1 MSTNGWSNKETRAV
15 AIWITDDHRVYRSAV
30 ACKSYDEFVKRC
42 HKRNVYQTP
51 DGVSL
56 VDAKINKA
64 ELVDIWEHFLDE
76 VG

>member
-1 MSTNGWSNKETRAV
+1 MSTNGWSNYETRSV

-42 HKRNVYQTP
+42 HKRHVYQTP

-64 ELVDIWEHFLDE
+64 ELVDIWEL
-76 VG
+76 VLAKAG

>member
-1 MSTNGWSNKETRAV
+1 MTNGWSNYETWNV
-15 AIWITDDHRVYRSAV
+15 ALWITNDHRTYKSAV

-64 ELVDIWEHFLDE
+64 ELIDIWEHFLDE
-76 VG
+76 TG